1 MTTDFP
7 IFTLSLSLFWL
18 ASARGAGAPAVAGAG
33 GAGGA
38 AGCPLAGRTDSS
50 RFHM

>member
-1 MTTDFP
+1 V
-7 IFTLSLSLFWL
+7 WL
-18 ASARGAGAPAVAGAG
+18 VSGRGLEAPAVNGAAG
-33 GAGGA
+33 GGA